1 MTRQTPRLAYILL
14 FSLTVATSTQAQET
28 RAALIAASQ
37 ARKAAGI
44 AAEQARL
51 AAEAGPG
58 VQSPAEQTRFAEIAA
73 EQARK
78 AGESTPYVPSA
89 AEQWAT
95 TVRREFL
102 TDPSGFYPY
111 FASVYSGGGFTLG
124 AGYRQFYGDRTHWDL
139 KGLYSLKNYK
149 LFELSTD
156 SWNHSGGRFDVHA
169 RFGWRDATQVA
180 YYGLG
185 MATPGD
191 NAQFRLQQTYVA
203 GDMQIRPGRF
213 SILGFGLTYDDYRL
227 ESGAGSKPSIEEMF
241 TSDTAPGLGDSP
253 NYVHASFSGGVDS
266 RPSPGY
272 ARRGGL
278 YQVTYHNYLD
288 LDETYSFDR
297 VDGEIVQHLPIL
309 RETWVVS
316 LHGLVQTTLD
326 DEDVVPY
333 FLMPSLGS
341 GSTLRAYSSGRFRDR
356 HSLLLSGEL
365 RWIPNRLALDMA
377 LFYDMGK
384 VASHWDGLSLS
395 GLKSNVGIGVRFHG
409 LLTTP
414 LRIELAHGREGLN
427 LVFSGSAAF

>member
-1 MTRQTPRLAYILL
+1 MTRQTRRLAYTLL
-14 FSLTVATSTQAQET
+14 LSLTAATSAQAQET

-37 ARKAAGI
+37 ARKAARI

-58 VQSPAEQTRFAEIAA
+58 VQSPAEPTRFAEIAA

-78 AGESTPYVPSA
+78 AGGSTPYVPST
-89 AEQWAT
+89 AERWAT
-95 TVRREFL
+95 TLRREFL

-156 SWNHSGGRFDVHA
+156 SWNHSGGRFDVHG

-185 MATPGD
+185 MATPAD

-213 SILGFGLTYDDYRL
+213 SILGLGLTYDDYRL
-227 ESGAGSKPSIEEMF
+227 QSGAGSKPSIEEMF
-241 TSDTAPGLGDSP
+241 TPDTAPGLGDSP

-272 ARRGGL
+272 ARGGGL

-297 VDGEIVQHLPIL
+297 VDGEIVQHVPIL

-365 RWIPNRLALDMA
+365 RWIPNRMALDMA

-409 LLTTP
+409 PLTTP
-414 LRIELAHGREGLN
+414 LRIELAHGREGFN